1 MSTNDGDSIPDRDHD
16 GLIRFE
22 SKPHYDHFVDQLKLQ
37 LRSYLLDSCQ
47 ANHIQVGSHEFRIV
61 ESILIDVFMKYT
73 LEFIRENLL
82 VEGLPLAA
90 PPEFATTSQ
99 SSRSLVNGNSSHH
112 QNNHRPSSNRNTKDS
127 KQPMTRPCDTAL
139 NERVIRQQYAL
150 YDAAVGNTRKRKD
163 FTGHI
168 AQRVDQAAQES
179 IDQLQSSLDEVQRL
193 EAHRIQTLE
202 IDPRQRWDVK
212 NAKIP
217 NPQRTQDDCTSTNQM
232 ICKLMK
238 SLPEL
243 IESASQ
249 AIDLHEEVTNALK
262 PV

>member
-1 MSTNDGDSIPDRDHD
+1 MSNNIDPQSIPDRDHD
-16 GLIRFE
+16 CLIRFE

-37 LRSYLLDSCQ
+37 LRSYLIDSCQ

-61 ESILIDVFMKYT
+61 ESILMDVFMKYT

-90 PPEFATTSQ
+90 PPEFATTSE
-99 SSRSLVNGNSSHH
+99 SSRRVNGSSHH
-112 QNNHRPSSNRNTKDS
+112 NNHRSGSSRNTHQVK
-127 KQPMTRPCDTAL
+127 PPITRPSDTAL
-139 NERVIRQQYAL
+139 NDRVIRQQYAL
-150 YDAAVGNTRKRKD
+150 YEAAVGNTRKRKD

-168 AQRVDQAAQES
+168 AQRVEGAAQES
-179 IDQLQSSLDEVQRL
+179 IDRLQSSLDEVQRL
-193 EAHRIQTLE
+193 EAERTQKLE
-202 IDPRQRWDVK
+202 IDPRQRWDVQ

-217 NPQRTQDDCTSTNQM
+217 NHQRTQEDFTCTNQI

-249 AIDLHEEVTNALK
+249 AIELHEEVTNALK
-262 PV
+262 PVG